1 MSIHLLCKISIST
14 LIMCVTYAGTYSG
27 GSGTSETP
35 YQIANLNDL
44 IELCQTS
51 GDWNKYFIQT
61 ANIDASTTQYW
72 DDADDN
78 SNGDLYD
85 DTNDGTS
92 TGNNEGFSPIGN
104 STTSFTGSFDGQIY
118 TIDGL
123 YADRLS
129 SNYIALFGNTNNSSI
144 SNVGL
149 TNIDI
154 TGNGYVAGLAGLSNA
169 STTISNSFCTGTV
182 YGYAYVGG
190 FVGAMWSSSIVKDC
204 YATSGV
210 SGRDHSG
217 GLAGYVWSSTI
228 DNCFAS
234 GGLSGA
240 GDVGGLVAYN
250 LSGTVTNSF
259 WDTQTSTTSSSSGGT
274 GKTSAQMKTLATFSD
289 ENTTGLSTAWDFETN
304 PNDDAADNN
313 YWDIDLSGTING
325 GYPFLAW
332 QNGTDTSLPVEMSSF
347 TAKALMNG
355 EILVEWTTQ
364 SETENM
370 GFILDRKTKSS
381 LEGNTW
387 KQIAQ
392 YATSDEL
399 VGQGSSTSPT
409 MYSFV
414 DKITEPSVT
423 YSYRLHDVDY
433 RGNMTTHYPSSRDV
447 EIQLPV
453 LSQLISAFPNPF
465 NPATSI
471 KFELN
476 QTTEVRL
483 TIYDLRGRF
492 VAELEKGMKSSGV
505 HETSWNGM
513 DQNLQNVG
521 AGIFFARLDVIQ
533 PDMTHH
539 EVLKLMLLR

>member
-61 ANIDASTTQYW
+61 ANIDASATQYC

-92 TGNNEGFSPIGN
+92 TGNNEGFSPVGN

-129 SNYIALFGNTNNSSI
+129 SSYIALFGNTNNSSI

-154 TGNGYVAGLAGLSNA
+154 TGNGYVAGLAGLINA
-169 STTISNSFCTGTV
+169 STTISNSYCTGTV

-228 DNCFAS
+228 DNCFAT

-289 ENTTGLSTAWDFETN
+289 ETTSGLSTAWDFETN
-304 PNDDAADNN
+304 PNDDVADNN

-355 EILVEWTTQ
+355 EILVEWTTE

-399 VGQGSSTSPT
+399 VGQGSSTSHT